1 MDLCSL
7 LTISNPHEEAAL
19 SMVSNTVS
27 EILPVG
33 LWDGVN
39 LVRGCGEAPADTP
52 QLDQATV
59 SGVLGSGLG
68 EGP

>member
-1 MDLCSL
+1 
-7 LTISNPHEEAAL
+7 
-19 SMVSNTVS
+19 MVSDTVS

-39 LVRGCGEAPADTP
+39 LLRGCGEAPADTP

-59 SGVLGSGLG
+59 SDMLGSGVG